1 MGSVG
6 IPANECITL
15 CRQRSGVVGGSV
27 IRNILAGGW
36 VAVLGD
42 KAYFVI
48 LGCPLGVNFGIA
60 RDGSAEVKLCGVGSV
75 GIPAIECITLCRQ
88 RSGVFGGSVIRNI
101 LAGGCVAVLGDKAYF
116 VIVGCPLGVNRGVAL
131 DGLGKVKLCGVG
143 SVGIPADE
151 CITLC
156 RQRSGVFGG
165 SVIRN
170 ILAGGC
176 VAVLGDKAYFVIV
189 GCPLGVNRGVARDGL
204 GKVKLGVIFGIPVI
218 ECITL
223 YLGNGELVGIDE
235 FAVFNRLIRKRTV
248 VGYEFDRVLVDVP
261 RGNQLQHI
269 GGIGGVGV
277 KIKFFIAVVPA
288 CKGVVFFGGSSGF
301 RKLSAAVND
310 LGGSK
315 RCAVRRKSSFQYGA
329 DKMIFQYVVVAA
341 LGNVVPLRFGT
352 GIGYSHQ
359 ARTVS
364 KSIVS
369 NGSDR
374 DWNVNRGQLRA
385 AEKKSL

>member
-1 MGSVG
+1 M
-6 IPANECITL
+6 
-15 CRQRSGVVGGSV
+15 
-27 IRNILAGGW
+27 
-36 VAVLGD
+36 
-42 KAYFVI
+42 
-48 LGCPLGVNFGIA
+48 
-60 RDGSAEVKLCGVGSV
+60 
-75 GIPAIECITLCRQ
+75 
-88 RSGVFGGSVIRNI
+88 
-101 LAGGCVAVLGDKAYF
+101 
-116 VIVGCPLGVNRGVAL
+116 
-131 DGLGKVKLCGVG
+131 
-143 SVGIPADE
+143 
-151 CITLC
+151 
-156 RQRSGVFGG
+156 
-165 SVIRN
+165 
-170 ILAGGC
+170 
-176 VAVLGDKAYFVIV
+176 LGDKAYFVIV

>member
-1 MGSVG
+1 M
-6 IPANECITL
+6 
-15 CRQRSGVVGGSV
+15 
-27 IRNILAGGW
+27 
-36 VAVLGD
+36 LGD

-48 LGCPLGVNFGIA
+48 VGCPLGVNFGIA
-60 RDGSAEVKLCGVGSV
+60 RDGSAEVKLYGAVLV
-75 GIPAIECITLCRQ
+75 GIPA
-88 RSGVFGGSVIRNI
+88 
-101 LAGGCVAVLGDKAYF
+101 
-116 VIVGCPLGVNRGVAL
+116 
-131 DGLGKVKLCGVG
+131 
-143 SVGIPADE
+143 
-151 CITLC
+151 
-156 RQRSGVFGG
+156 
-165 SVIRN
+165 
-170 ILAGGC
+170 
-176 VAVLGDKAYFVIV
+176 
-189 GCPLGVNRGVARDGL
+189 
-204 GKVKLGVIFGIPVI
+204 I

-223 YLGNGELVGIDE
+223 YLGNGELAGVDG
-235 FAVFNRLIRKRTV
+235 FAMFNRLVRKRTV

-261 RGNQLQHI
+261 LGNQLQHI

-301 RKLSAAVND
+301 RKLSAAVNG
-310 LGGSK
+310 LGGNAF
-315 RCAVRRKSSFQYGA
+315 AVVRVKGSFQHGA
-329 DKMIFQYVVVAA
+329 DEMIFQYVAVSA

-385 AEKKSL
+385 AEKKSP

>member
-1 MGSVG
+1 M
-6 IPANECITL
+6 
-15 CRQRSGVVGGSV
+15 
-27 IRNILAGGW
+27 
-36 VAVLGD
+36 LGD

-48 LGCPLGVNFGIA
+48 L
-60 RDGSAEVKLCGVGSV
+60 
-75 GIPAIECITLCRQ
+75 
-88 RSGVFGGSVIRNI
+88 
-101 LAGGCVAVLGDKAYF
+101 
-116 VIVGCPLGVNRGVAL
+116 GCPLGVNRGVAL

-143 SVGIPADE
+143 SVGIPA
-151 CITLC
+151 
-156 RQRSGVFGG
+156 
-165 SVIRN
+165 
-170 ILAGGC
+170 
-176 VAVLGDKAYFVIV
+176 
-189 GCPLGVNRGVARDGL
+189 
-204 GKVKLGVIFGIPVI
+204 I

-223 YLGNGELVGIDE
+223 YLGNGELVGFDE
-235 FAVFNRLIRKRTV
+235 FAMFNRLILKRTV

-261 RGNQLQHI
+261 FGSQGYI
-269 GGIGGVGV
+269 ACGDSG

-301 RKLSAAVND
+301 RKLSAAVNG
-310 LGGSK
+310 LGGNAF
-315 RCAVRRKSSFQYGA
+315 AVRRKSGFQLGA
-329 DKMIFQYVVVAA
+329 DEMIFQYVAVAA